1 MIVLQSY
8 DPNAMLGWVFA
19 FVMRS
24 CFESGSKVNCVVLL
38 LLATHSSNPNTRR
51 DRYLRMPIMTGCF

>member
-8 DPNAMLGWVFA
+8 DPNAMLGWVFT
-19 FVMRS
+19 FVMRC

-38 LLATHSSNPNTRR
+38 LLRLTAQILT
-51 DRYLRMPIMTGCF
+51 LGGIGI